1 MTTQPIKLD
10 NKETVLQFLDSYDT
24 FLFDC
29 DGVLWSGTHLLPN
42 VIETLSLLKKLNK
55 TVLFVT
61 NNSTKSRQDYTKKFA
76 NFGIENVTK
85 DQIFSSSFA
94 TAIYMKNF
102 SSLDP
107 KTDKIWV
114 FGESGIEKELQ
125 EVGFTTLGGSDPRL
139 SEEWD
144 QQKTPFLP
152 CDPSVKAVVAGLDTK
167 INFHRLCVTF
177 NYLKQDDV
185 KYVATNIDTTFPGKP
200 YLQPGC
206 GSMIELLTK
215 SSGRPEPPN
224 CGKPSQL
231 MLDTVFEAF
240 PNLKREKCCMIG
252 DRLNTDIKFGIDG
265 KLGGQLLVLS
275 GVEKESCLSDKTHGF
290 ELPKYYADKLGDV
303 YEHYSK

>member
-1 MTTQPIKLD
+1 MVSPIKLD
-10 NKETVLQFLDSYDT
+10 NKQTVLEFLDSYDT

-29 DGVLWSGTHLLPN
+29 DGVLWSGTHLLPH
-42 VIETLSLLKKLNK
+42 VIETLTLLKKLNK

-61 NNSTKSRQDYTKKFA
+61 NNSTKSRQDYTKKFS

-85 DQIFSSSFA
+85 EQIFSSSFA

-102 SSLDP
+102 TDLDP
-107 KTDKIWV
+107 AKDKIWV

-125 EVGFTTLGGSDPRL
+125 EVGFTTIGGSDLRL
-139 SEEWD
+139 DEPWD

-152 CDPSVKAVVAGLDTK
+152 IDPEVKSVVAGLDTK

-177 NYLKQDDV
+177 NYLKNPDV
-185 KYVATNIDTTFPGKP
+185 QYVATNIDTTFPGKP

-206 GSMIELLTK
+206 GSMINLLTT
-215 SSGRPEPPN
+215 SSGREEPPN

-231 MLDTVFEAF
+231 MLDAVFKAY
-240 PNLKREKCCMIG
+240 PDLKREKCCMIG

-275 GVEKESCLSDKTHGF
+275 GVEKAQCLTDISHGF
-290 ELPKYYADKLGDV
+290 TLPKFYADKLGDV
-303 YEHYSK
+303 FELYSK

>member
-29 DGVLWSGTHLLPN
+29 DGVLWS
-42 VIETLSLLKKLNK
+42 
-55 TVLFVT
+55 
-61 NNSTKSRQDYTKKFA
+61 DYTKKFA

-94 TAIYMKNF
+94 TAIYMK
-102 SSLDP
+102 
-107 KTDKIWV
+107 
-114 FGESGIEKELQ
+114 ELQ
-125 EVGFTTLGGSDPRL
+125 LFGPKNRQNL
-139 SEEWD
+139 EEWD